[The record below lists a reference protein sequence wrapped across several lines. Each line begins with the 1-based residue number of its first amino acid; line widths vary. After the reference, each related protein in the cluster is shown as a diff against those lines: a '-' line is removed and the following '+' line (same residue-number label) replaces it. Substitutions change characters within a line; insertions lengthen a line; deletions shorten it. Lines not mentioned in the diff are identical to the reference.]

1 MATSPGWRPGCG
13 RRSGPHPVF
22 GHQRS
27 HGIALEHVP
36 QKSGV
41 LGPLALLFALFLS
54 GCSDLA
60 RNSPLSEAR
69 SSPEA
74 LARAALAAVR
84 ADDEDALVPLMITR
98 EEYEALLWPS
108 LPDRNYMPF
117 DFVWSL
123 TGPRSR
129 KARREVMGEYGGA
142 PLELVRVDLGDDV
155 ETYETFTLYR
165 DARMTV
171 RRTDTGDEGV
181 FPLMDVIVHMG
192 DGWKFM
198 NFVEDV

>member
-1 MATSPGWRPGCG
+1 MSC
-13 RRSGPHPVF
+13 PHPVF
-22 GHQRS
+22 EQRRNPVMDMKNVARDL
-27 HGIALEHVP
+27 GIPGPLVLLIAL
-36 QKSGV
+36 
-41 LGPLALLFALFLS
+41 LLS

-60 RNSPLSEAR
+60 KDSPLSEAR
-69 SSPEA
+69 NSPEV
-74 LARAALAAVR
+74 LARAALAAVT

-98 EEYEALLWPS
+98 EEYETLLWPS

-129 KARREVMGEYGGA
+129 KARREVMGEYGGV
-142 PLELVRVDLGDDV
+142 PLELIRVDLGEDV
-155 ETYETFTLYR
+155 EEYGTFTLYR

-171 RRTDTGDEGV
+171 RRTDTGQEGV
-181 FPLMDVIVHMG
+181 FPLMDVIVQMG